1 MIRLRFPPTTLVA
14 LATAAPLALTALAGA
29 QCTGPN
35 GVIHVA
41 IMTDD
46 YPTRAQLA
54 KTGLK
59 RNQTLLGLY
68 EGVPLTRRGRHYG
81 MVPPDKITI
90 FQKPIESKCRN
101 DDEITAEVQRVV
113 EHEIAHH
120 FGIGEARLRQIEKAK
135 YRRKG
140 KVQD

>member
-1 MIRLRFPPTTLVA
+1 MNREKFEELVA
-14 LATAAPLALTALAGA
+14 RAVETLPQEFIDSLE
-29 QCTGPN
+29 N
-35 GVIHVA
+35 IVIV
-41 IMTDD
+41 TED
-46 YPTRAQLA
+46 YPTRAQLT
-54 KTGLK
+54 KTGLG